1 VGYAFINFVNPLFIL
16 PFYENFNAHKWKRF
30 NSGKICQITYAR
42 IQGLNAFLDHFYSS
56 GANNHQV
63 APLIQSVPPLPPIA
77 LAEYERNLRNIMK
90 EDKLKQL
97 AELNERVFGSQ

>member
-1 VGYAFINFVNPLFIL
+1 VNPFYIL
-16 PFYENFNAHKWKRF
+16 PFYENFNACKWERF

-56 GANNHQV
+56 GVNNHQV
-63 APLIQSVPPLPPIA
+63 VPLMLSVPPLPAIA
-77 LAEYERNLRNIMK
+77 LSEYERNLRNVMK

-97 AELNERVFGSQ
+97 AEFNERVFGAK